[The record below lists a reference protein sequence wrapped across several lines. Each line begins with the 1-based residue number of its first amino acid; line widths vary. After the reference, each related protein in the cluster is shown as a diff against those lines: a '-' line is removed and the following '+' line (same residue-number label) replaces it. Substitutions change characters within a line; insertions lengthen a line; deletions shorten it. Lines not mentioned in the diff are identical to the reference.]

1 MPATPRRTF
10 NRHRDPGDSLFTV
23 GLAGV
28 ETIRF
33 RDLGDCVGGRGGG
46 SLCLMALRFYALSGA

>member
-1 MPATPRRTF
+1 MPAKTHRTF
-10 NRHRDPGDSLFTV
+10 NRHRAQGDSLFTV

-46 SLCLMALRFYALSGA
+46 SLFLMALRFYTLSGA